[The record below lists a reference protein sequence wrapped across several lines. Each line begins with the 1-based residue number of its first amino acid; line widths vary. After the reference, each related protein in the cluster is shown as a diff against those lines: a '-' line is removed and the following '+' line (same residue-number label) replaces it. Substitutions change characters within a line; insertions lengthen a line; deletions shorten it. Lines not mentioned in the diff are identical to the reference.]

1 MALEVL
7 AIYINLQG
15 NQIEFWRVKMELAYS
30 RAHKNSIQK
39 KKKKKEK
46 CGKSW
51 ILFFIIHFWR
61 YIINFFFH
69 FLLAKFQ
76 FYPYHVIGPVKGPHH
91 DM

>member
-39 KKKKKEK
+39 KKKKRKNVERV
-46 CGKSW
+46 G
-51 ILFFIIHFWR
+51 F
-61 YIINFFFH
+61 Y
-69 FLLAKFQ
+69 FLLFI
-76 FYPYHVIGPVKGPHH
+76 FGDI
-91 DM
+91 

>member
-61 YIINFFFH
+61 YIINFFFP
-69 FLLAKFQ
+69 FFTCQIPILPLSCDWAC
-76 FYPYHVIGPVKGPHH
+76 
-91 DM
+91 